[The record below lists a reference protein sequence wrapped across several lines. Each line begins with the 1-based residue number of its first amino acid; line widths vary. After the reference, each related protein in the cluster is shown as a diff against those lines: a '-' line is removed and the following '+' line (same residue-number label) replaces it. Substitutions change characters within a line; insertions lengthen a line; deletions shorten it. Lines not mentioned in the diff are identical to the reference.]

1 MISKEE
7 LQKLILDI
15 ESDRVERTI
24 STNDT
29 DKFAEAICAFSN
41 DMTGHKQPG
50 YLLLG
55 IHDKTCKLSGL
66 KATDKMMKDVSAI
79 RSDGNVL
86 PQPAMTVSKVS
97 FDEGDVIVVEVTPAH
112 FPPVRYKGTI
122 WIRIGPRR
130 AIANEMEERMLIEKR
145 AANITNFDEFPFT
158 RASIDDLD
166 IDLFKKKYLP
176 NAVDT
181 KTLSDDN
188 REVKMQLASLRFYD
202 LRSDC
207 PTVAGVL
214 AFGKNVN
221 YFFPVAYVQFV
232 KFEGKEIHSNVI
244 ADMQFHGNLITLADD
259 LDRFIKLNIIK
270 KRPIPVSALFEDY
283 VYNYSDWAIREFLM
297 NALIHRSYEINS
309 PIRFYQYS
317 DRIEIINPG
326 GLYGNARPEN
336 FPNVND
342 YRNPTLAEVLRVMKV
357 VNRFARGVTTA
368 QQKLIANGN
377 GQAKFDFDT
386 LGVFGVTIQEKN
398 IEVIPADYSN
408 PDREVKYGNDLN
420 LEGLSSIELDI
431 LRIVN
436 ENERIKAEKI
446 SELLGKHYRTVT
458 RNLRKL
464 RDKNLIE
471 FIGTKK
477 DGEYR
482 ITFKMSH

>member
-1 MISKEE
+1 MLSIEQ
-7 LQKLILDI
+7 LQILIVDI
-15 ESDRVERTI
+15 ESDHVERTT

-41 DMTGHKQPG
+41 DMAGHKQPG

-55 IHDKTCKLSGL
+55 VHDKTCKLSGL
-66 KATDKMMKDVSAI
+66 KATDKMMKDVAAI

-86 PQPAMTVSKVS
+86 PQPAMTIHKYT

-112 FPPVRYKGTI
+112 FPPVRYKGRI
-122 WIRIGPRR
+122 WIRVGPRR
-130 AIANEMEERMLIEKR
+130 AIANEVEERMLIEKR
-145 AANITNFDEFPFT
+145 VANITNFDEFPFT
-158 RASIDDLD
+158 KASIDDLD

-181 KTLSDDN
+181 KILADDN
-188 REVKMQLASLRFYD
+188 RDIKMQLASLRFYD

-214 AFGKNVN
+214 AFGKDVR

-232 KFEGKEIHSNVI
+232 KFEGKEIYSNVI
-244 ADMQFHGNLITLADD
+244 ADMQFHGNLITLADE

-270 KRPIPVSALFEDY
+270 KRPIPVSTLFEDY
-283 VYNYSDWAIREFLM
+283 VFNYSDWAIREFLM
-297 NALIHRSYEINS
+297 NTLIHRSYEINS
-309 PIRFYQYS
+309 PVRFYQYS

-386 LGVFGVTIQEKN
+386 LGVFGVTIREKN
-398 IEVIPADYSN
+398 IEAIPADYSN
-408 PDREVKYGNDLN
+408 PDREVMYGNELN
-420 LEGLSSIELDI
+420 LEGLSEIERTI
-431 LRIVN
+431 LQI
-436 ENERIKAEKI
+436 IKHEEGINRVRI
-446 SELLGKHYRTVT
+446 SEVLNKPPRTVM
-458 RNLRKL
+458 RYLKLLREKE
-464 RDKNLIE
+464 LIE
-471 FIGTKK
+471 FVGTAKE
-477 DGEYR
+477 GGYR
-482 ITFKMSH
+482 ITFNMS

>member
-1 MISKEE
+1 MLSKEQ
-7 LQKLILDI
+7 LQNLIVDI
-15 ESDRVERTI
+15 ESDHVERTT

-41 DMTGHKQPG
+41 DMAGRKQPG

-55 IHDKTCKLSGL
+55 VHDKTGNLSGL
-66 KATDKMMKDVSAI
+66 KATDKMMKDIAAI
-79 RSDGNVL
+79 RSDGNIL
-86 PQPAMTVSKVS
+86 PQPAMTVHKYT
-97 FDEGDVIVVEVTPAH
+97 FEEGDVIVVEVTPAH
-112 FPPVRYKGTI
+112 FPPVRYKGRI
-122 WIRIGPRR
+122 WIRVGSRR

-181 KTLSDDN
+181 KILADDN
-188 REVKMQLASLRFYD
+188 RDIKMQLASLRFYD
-202 LRSDC
+202 FRSDC
-207 PTVAGVL
+207 PTIAGVL
-214 AFGKNVN
+214 AFGKDVR

-232 KFEGKEIHSNVI
+232 KFEGKEIYSNVI
-244 ADMQFHGNLITLADD
+244 ADMQFHGNLITLADE

-270 KRPIPVSALFEDY
+270 KRPIPVSTLFEDY

-297 NALIHRSYEINS
+297 NTLIHRSYEINS
-309 PIRFYQYS
+309 PVKFYQYS

-368 QQKLIANGN
+368 QQKLVANGN

-386 LGVFGVTIQEKN
+386 LGVFGVTIREKI
-398 IEVIPADYSN
+398 IEAIPADYSN
-408 PDREVKYGNDLN
+408 PDRKVKYGNELN
-420 LEGLSSIELDI
+420 LEQLLDI
-431 LRIVN
+431 EQEILQVINNEEGINRI
-436 ENERIKAEKI
+436 KI
-446 SELLGKHYRTVT
+446 SEILNKPQRTIMRHLT
-458 RNLRKL
+458 SLREKG
-464 RDKNLIE
+464 LIE
-471 FIGTKK
+471 YVGSLKQ
-477 DGEYR
+477 GGYR
-482 ITFKMSH
+482 ITFKLS